1 MITYPVHFVA
11 TAESESGI
19 GSPWQALSQSHLLSC
34 AIPPEFEGPGN
45 GFSPEDIFAQA
56 LTNCFIGT
64 FKVFAE
70 KSKIQFSKL
79 NVSTHLI
86 VDLNSQKQPVMKSA
100 VLKVQ
105 IEGAS
110 NADRAKHLAER
121 AFKSGFILNSVKTEL
136 AMELSVS

>member
-1 MITYPVHFVA
+1 VITYPVHFVA

-19 GSPWQALSQSHLLSC
+19 GSPWQALSQSQFLSC

-79 NVSTHLI
+79 VVSTHLS
-86 VDLNSQKQPVMKSA
+86 VDLNAQKQPVMKSA
-100 VLKVQ
+100 ILKVQ
-105 IEGAS
+105 IEGAA
-110 NADRAKHLAER
+110 NTERAKHIAER
-121 AFKSGFILNSVKTEL
+121 AFKAGFILNSVKTDLSLEL
-136 AMELSVS
+136 TVS